1 MYEKLNRGDERVL
14 GYEIRDRISEEELQ
28 EMLHEMETVIH
39 DEGEVRVLVHI
50 PTFPSFE
57 LSALDDDLS
66 FWFQHG
72 DELERY
78 AIVGDNRL
86 VEWATELGDRITG
99 TEIRYF
105 DEEEIDDAWGWV
117 QEDE

>member
-1 MYEKLNRGDERVL
+1 MYEKLDRSGDRVL

-39 DEGEVRVLVHI
+39 DHGEVRVLVHI

-57 LSALDDDLS
+57 LSALDDDLG
-66 FWFQHG
+66 FWFHHG

-86 VEWATELGDRITG
+86 VKWATELGDRITG

-105 DEEEIDDAWGWV
+105 EGDEIDDAWEWV
-117 QEDE
+117 DKDE